1 MPASCP
7 PSSHFDLIFSNM
19 NHPVLVTGQDSNCT
33 SIVGAAFSTC
43 CLLLILVAFTFTA
56 HEAGSDIETGAD
68 IGPGPIV
75 NDGAFQAQSNNIQD
89 SFDSLMDF
97 GSNGYHYG
105 LSGFLPFQ
113 SSLPV
118 LGEPS
123 SARTSARSVLYNKTE
138 VLNKYNLQTPCC
150 H

>member
-1 MPASCP
+1 
-7 PSSHFDLIFSNM
+7 M
-19 NHPVLVTGQDSNCT
+19 NHPVLVTVQDSNCT

-56 HEAGSDIETGAD
+56 HEAGSGVEAGAN

-89 SFDSLMDF
+89 SFDSLLDF

-105 LSGFLPFQ
+105 FNGFLPFQ
-113 SSLPV
+113 PSLR
-118 LGEPS
+118 EPS
-123 SARTSARSVLYNKTE
+123 SARTTARSVLYNKTE
-138 VLNKYNLQTPCC
+138 VLNEYNLQTPCC